1 MKRIV
6 FSKVRTLHNK
16 DFSATM
22 YEARVYLGS
31 LFFDIGNLLCSASL
45 GPYSGW
51 QVPETF
57 GIFWAVHILVQGKMT
72 FSTSISVMDTLLSLV
87 RVATKKLTENPG
99 LFRTFQ
105 DSFSKFPEDLLDQ
118 FQDFSRIFLKNIRKS
133 RNFPGLLLGELIMAL
148 TE

>member
-105 DSFSKFPEDLLDQ
+105 DSFQILRLSRTFQNWWEPCERDHFLYKSFVTHRFSATVMLLC
-118 FQDFSRIFLKNIRKS
+118 S
-133 RNFPGLLLGELIMAL
+133 
-148 TE
+148 